1 MKHRKK
7 LIALNILIPLVMFI
21 AVLLTGLTSNFMNI
35 VTFTLVVGWALPYL
49 ALILT
54 GLAILNNSH
63 RKLSLII
70 NIFNILLTLVLI
82 TFVICIMEKALILI
96 LIEYIIILAMS
107 ILNTVM
113 IIKDIQLNPD
123 PEIEEINKIKSQN
136 NGIIK

>member
-7 LIALNILIPLVMFI
+7 LIALNILVPLIMFI
-21 AVLLTGLTSNFMNI
+21 LVLVTGLTSSFMNI

-54 GLAILNNSH
+54 GLAIFNKTH
-63 RKLSLII
+63 RKLSLTI

-96 LIEYIIILAMS
+96 LIEYIIMLAMS
-107 ILNTVM
+107 ILNTIM
-113 IIKDIQLNPD
+113 FFKDMQSNPD
-123 PEIEEINKIKSQN
+123 PEIEEINKIKSEN

>member
-96 LIEYIIILAMS
+96 LIEYIIMLAMS
-107 ILNTVM
+107 IINTIM
-113 IIKDIQLNPD
+113 IIKDMQLNPD

>member
-7 LIALNILIPLVMFI
+7 LIALNILIPLIMFI

-70 NIFNILLTLVLI
+70 NIFNILLTIVLI

-96 LIEYIIILAMS
+96 LIEYIIMLAMS
-107 ILNTVM
+107 IINTIM
-113 IIKDIQLNPD
+113 IIKDMQLNPD

>member
-7 LIALNILIPLVMFI
+7 LIALNILIPLIMFI